1 MLAELTG
8 EGYEVELKVP
18 LKDIKRLERTLIGLG
33 AVKLNAETQHDEY
46 YDHPCKSFRTTDEA
60 VRIRNRIP
68 TGESEK
74 PRGGA
79 HRPMLELT
87 YKGPKVDPK
96 SKTRVEVTL
105 GVSELGSTRSF
116 LEHVGFKYVAT
127 VTKNRVFY
135 KVEGVTVSIDEVEGV
150 GLYVE
155 FEQIVESK
163 DSVEP
168 VRDMLLSLTQKLG
181 LDSKQSTRES
191 YLELFLRK
199 HPPYSV

>member
-1 MLAELTG
+1 MTV

-18 LKDIKRLERTLIGLG
+18 LKDIKQLERTLMGLG

-46 YDHPCKSFRTTDEA
+46 YDHPCKSFRKTDEA
-60 VRIRNRIP
+60 VRIRSRIP
-68 TGESEK
+68 TGVLEEPHGDS
-74 PRGGA
+74 
-79 HRPMLELT
+79 HRPVLELT
-87 YKGPKVDPK
+87 YKGPRVDPK

-116 LEHVGFKYVAT
+116 LEHIGFKYVAT

-135 KVEGVTVSIDEVEGV
+135 NVGAVTVSIDEVEGV
-150 GLYVE
+150 GLFVE
-155 FEQIVESK
+155 FEQIVESRNR
-163 DSVEP
+163 VEP

-181 LDSKQSTRES
+181 LDPKQSIRES

-199 HPPYSV
+199 HPAHSV

>member
-1 MLAELTG
+1 MTG

-18 LKDIKRLERTLIGLG
+18 LKDIKRLERTLMRLG
-33 AVKLNAETQHDEY
+33 AVRLNAETQHDEY

-68 TGESEK
+68 TGEPEEPNGESL
-74 PRGGA
+74 
-79 HRPMLELT
+79 RPMLELT
-87 YKGPKVDPK
+87 YKGPRVDPK

-105 GVSELGSTRSF
+105 GVSELGPTRSF

-135 KVEGVTVSIDEVEGV
+135 KVGAVTVSVDEVEGV
-150 GLYVE
+150 GSFVE
-155 FEQIVESK
+155 FEQIVESR

-168 VRDMLLSLTQKLG
+168 VRDMLLNLTQKLG
-181 LDSKQSTRES
+181 LDPKQSIRDS
-191 YLELFLRK
+191 YLELYLCK
-199 HPPYSV
+199 HSPHTA

>member
-1 MLAELTG
+1 
-8 EGYEVELKVP
+8 
-18 LKDIKRLERTLIGLG
+18 
-33 AVKLNAETQHDEY
+33 
-46 YDHPCKSFRTTDEA
+46 
-60 VRIRNRIP
+60 
-68 TGESEK
+68 
-74 PRGGA
+74 
-79 HRPMLELT
+79 MLELT